1 MPVRVDNDVNAAAL
15 GAARL
20 LPRVPS
26 LGFLNVGTGLAAGI
40 VIGGSLWRGTG
51 GIVGEIGHVPV
62 DPAAGRCPCGQ
73 IGCLELLASGSALA
87 RRLPAGVVPS
97 ALDAATLSDSAAIR
111 TVFLEWAE
119 AVASAVRMIVLSAGV
134 DRVVV
139 GGGASAAGAMLRAAL
154 VEVFDG
160 WSRQSPFIAG
170 LRLQE
175 RTAVGVPDRTA
186 TLGAALLLAAGRER
200 RRGPRRAETTT
211 TAARHASSTE
221 PKRDRSQGRETP

>member
-1 MPVRVDNDVNAAAL
+1 
-15 GAARL
+15 
-20 LPRVPS
+20 
-26 LGFLNVGTGLAAGI
+26 
-40 VIGGSLWRGTG
+40 
-51 GIVGEIGHVPV
+51 
-62 DPAAGRCPCGQ
+62 
-73 IGCLELLASGSALA
+73 
-87 RRLPAGVVPS
+87 
-97 ALDAATLSDSAAIR
+97 
-111 TVFLEWAE
+111 
-119 AVASAVRMIVLSAGV
+119 
-134 DRVVV
+134 
-139 GGGASAAGAMLRAAL
+139 
-154 VEVFDG
+154 VFDG